1 MKARWILF
9 GCGGC
14 FFILALGGCSARET
28 TRMELPDSMK
38 YDTVR
43 AGRFD
48 TGKMWTFDFPPV
60 EYFAQTYNFTP
71 SKEWFDKARLA
82 ALRLPN
88 CSASFVSEDG
98 LVMTNHHCARSSLD
112 SVTHS
117 GERLAEEGFYAQ
129 TLADERKVPGFYID
143 QLRVIE
149 DVTAEIQEA
158 FDKGATDKE
167 KIQNRINKISEIQRT
182 AVKNYKETAP
192 TDSMVF
198 NIIAFYNGGRYSLYG
213 YKRYTEIKIV
223 YAPEEIAAF
232 FGGDPDNFT
241 YPRYD
246 FDCAFFRI
254 YDHGVPLKTSDFFK
268 FSPEGAKEG
277 DATFVIGNPGSTSR
291 LETIA
296 QIQYLR
302 DYAFPIAKES
312 YGRAGTV
319 YAQYVERHP
328 DSKLK
333 YLNTIFGLENS
344 RKALTGFLDG
354 LLDPTVMAKKR
365 DFENTFKSAV
375 NANPE
380 LKRRYG
386 DPWTEIEKLQR
397 ELNTIYPDQ
406 AALTFRGRTRSQF
419 LSLSQGVVDH
429 AFTMKGA
436 AKFIPDSSQGIR
448 RDSMEA
454 LFYPASFN
462 PELEKEILVCQLE
475 MMARLF
481 NGENKSF
488 KKLLAGRSPR
498 QAADELAEGSVFS
511 SKEKF
516 SAFITKSPA
525 EILASSDPLIA
536 FAAAVHDR
544 NIELRSKAS
553 DIQDKLQSQ
562 MEMLGEAMYRIYGTK
577 IPPDATFTLRIADG
591 VVKGYEYN
599 GTLAPPITTFYGL
612 YDRYFSFGRKS
623 PWKFSSRWENP
634 PPAFTMS
641 TPMDFVSTNDIIG
654 GNSGSPVVNKDLQ
667 IVGLVFDGNMES
679 LPGDVIFDETK
690 NRSIAVHSAGLLEGL
705 DKIYKA
711 ERLVKELRAGKISQ

>member
-1 MKARWILF
+1 MKSNWTSF
-9 GCGGC
+9 GYAGWLLL
-14 FFILALGGCSARET
+14 IVLGGCSTRET
-28 TRMELPDSMK
+28 TRTELWNFMK
-38 YDTVR
+38 HDTIR

-48 TGKMWTFDFPPV
+48 TGKMWTFDFPPA

-112 SVTHS
+112 SVTRQ
-117 GERLAEEGFYAQ
+117 GERLAEEGFYAP

-143 QLRVIE
+143 QLRVME
-149 DVTAEIQEA
+149 DVTSEIQHA
-158 FDKGATDKE
+158 FDKGSTDKE
-167 KIQNRINKISEIQRT
+167 KIQNRIDKISEIQK
-182 AVKNYKETAP
+182 AAANKYKEIAP
-192 TDSMVF
+192 NDSMIFSV
-198 NIIAFYNGGRYSLYG
+198 IAFYNGGRYSLYG
-213 YKRYTEIKIV
+213 YKRYTDIKIV

-254 YDHGVPLKTSDFFK
+254 YDHGVPLKTVDFFK

-291 LETIA
+291 LETVIRLEF
-296 QIQYLR
+296 LR
-302 DYAFPIAKES
+302 DYALPLSEELYEK
-312 YGRAGTV
+312 AGTV
-319 YAQYVERHP
+319 YTKYVERHP

-344 RKALTGFLDG
+344 RKALTGYLDG
-354 LLDPTVMAKKR
+354 LLDPVVLTKKI
-365 DFENTFKSAV
+365 DFENKFKAAV
-375 NANPE
+375 NTNPE
-380 LKRRYG
+380 LKRKYG
-386 DPWTEIEKLQR
+386 DPWSEIEKLQW
-397 ELNTIYPDQ
+397 ELNAMYPEQ
-406 AALTFRGRTRSQF
+406 AALNMSGRTRSQF
-419 LSLSQGVVDH
+419 LFLSQHIVDR
-429 AFTMKGA
+429 AAAMKGA
-436 AKFIPDSSQGIR
+436 AKFIPDSYQGTR
-448 RDSMEA
+448 RDSIEA
-454 LFYPASFN
+454 ILYPASFN
-462 PELEKEILVCQLE
+462 PELEQCILSYQLE
-475 MMARLF
+475 IMARLF
-481 NGENKSF
+481 RGENENF
-488 KKLLAGRSPR
+488 NKLLAGRPPR
-498 QAADELAEGSVFS
+498 QAAEALAAGSVFAS
-511 SKEKF
+511 REKF
-516 SAFITKSPA
+516 RAFIGKSPG

-536 FAAAVHDR
+536 FAAAVRDR
-544 NIELRSKAS
+544 SIELRDKANT
-553 DIQDKLQSQ
+553 IQDKIQSQ
-562 MEMLGEAMYRIYGTK
+562 MEILGEAMYSIYGTQ

-591 VVKGYEYN
+591 RVKGYEYN

-612 YDRYFSFGRKS
+612 YDRYYSFGRKD

-634 PPAFTMS
+634 PPTFSMS
-641 TPMDFVSTNDIIG
+641 TPMDFVSTNDVIG

-690 NRSIAVHSAGLLEGL
+690 NRSVSVHSAGLLEGL
-705 DKIYKA
+705 DQIYKA